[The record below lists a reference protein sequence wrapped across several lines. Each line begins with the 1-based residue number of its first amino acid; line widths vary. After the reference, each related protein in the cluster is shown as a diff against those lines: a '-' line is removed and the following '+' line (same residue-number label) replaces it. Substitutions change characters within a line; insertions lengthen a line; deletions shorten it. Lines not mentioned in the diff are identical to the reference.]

1 MLCFGNFFQMYFMNF
16 LFVCSLPFLYSC
28 LLYRITIYFLY
39 GLIFICIFQLE
50 DGDIVCFQKSPQVGS
65 SDQCRYPDVPSFLDY
80 VHNRQVQSEPLQFGD
95 QDLHVFMLHVELLH
109 YCGYAVF
116 TVHQPCMLHLLVLP
130 SLSTCFFKSTLSI
143 PKFKQSVKILL

>member
-1 MLCFGNFFQMYFMNF
+1 MALGIVFRCSLRIFC
-16 LFVCSLPFLYSC
+16 LFVPYLFSIVVFSIK
-28 LLYRITIYFLY
+28 LLIYFLY

-95 QDLHVFMLHVELLH
+95 QEFHVFMLHVELLH
-109 YCGYAVF
+109 YCGYVVF
-116 TVHQPCMLHLLVLP
+116 TVHQHCMLHLLVLP
-130 SLSTCFFKSTLSI
+130 SLSTFFLTSTLSI
-143 PKFKQSVKILL
+143 CKLKQSVKILL